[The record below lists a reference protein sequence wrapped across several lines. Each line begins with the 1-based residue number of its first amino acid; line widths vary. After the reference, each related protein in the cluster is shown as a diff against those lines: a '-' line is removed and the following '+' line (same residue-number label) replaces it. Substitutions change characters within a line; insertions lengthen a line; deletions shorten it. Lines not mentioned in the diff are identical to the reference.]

1 MFEKE
6 DLLALATTKM
16 PFGKFKGR
24 VMIDV
29 PVAYLVWFKHK
40 GLPAGQLG
48 ELMALSL
55 EIQSNGLRH
64 LIDPLKP
71 KKEPKVFFSS
81 EEE

>member
-1 MFEKE
+1 MLEKE

-29 PVAYLVWFKHK
+29 PVAYLVWFSHK
-40 GLPAGQLG
+40 GFPPGQLG
-48 ELMALSL
+48 ELMGLSL

-71 KKEPKVFFSS
+71 KKEPRVFFSS